1 MPRRTTVAPPF
12 TRVHKL
18 FRIRT
23 VVNAVSELSEQKKNA
38 TDRQIAEVLASKK
51 LSKLKH
57 ERIRHRIHRRARDHL
72 LNAAYLGLVTRSE
85 KRPFNYEST
94 PVGRLLRNYRFV
106 DECPKDALEK
116 AVFTDRLM
124 RSKLTNVYD
133 MQFKKTYHD
142 YLTRP
147 FLYILTL
154 LRYQPLHIFQIYEA
168 LGERNSDPNLNP
180 KGVKKVLED
189 FSEYPNYDK
198 KAIDRFCD
206 VYDFDK
212 AKRREAR
219 RSAKPMMD
227 WCEQLGLGFRD
238 GDWYFISELGL
249 TVQERY
255 LRRIPV
261 WFYSLGD
268 GAEFKAALIL
278 AYLAAREEAVRITKS
293 FLKSEVKGMLT
304 GENVENLLIDA
315 QEELGIQIFNS
326 RFSRIGMIDFDFFYD
341 IPISLR
347 SIVLALFQ
355 NCVKEIGLPSFNVS
369 QLELSSVENI
379 EHIIKETTQEKSI
392 SKIGELLGFD
402 IPRPELFK
410 VPFEWTTC
418 FLLRSIGYRADKYQ
432 GQFVEY
438 TGMRMA
444 EANPDIIIED
454 AFTSLVECKSSAEW
468 GAQIKLD
475 KRIVGEILFYEDY
488 TETLNANSTLFVCE
502 GRFAQKEFVVPVTSL
517 LKKKVPKVL
526 MSTQQHLARALRNEK
541 LKIKLNDKIKN
552 PEEFEPKERI
562 LI

>member
-1 MPRRTTVAPPF
+1 MSKRTTVAPPF

-23 VVNAVSELSEQKKNA
+23 VVNAVTELSEQKKKT
-38 TDRQIAEVLASKK
+38 TDRHIAEVLASRK
-51 LSKLKH
+51 LSKLKR

-85 KRPFNYEST
+85 KRPFNYEPT
-94 PVGRLLRNYRFV
+94 PVGELLRNYRFV
-106 DECPKDALEK
+106 DECPKDPVEK

-124 RSKLTNVYD
+124 RFKLTNVYD
-133 MQFKKTYHD
+133 LQFKKTYHD

-168 LGERNSDPNLNP
+168 LGERKSDPNLNP
-180 KGVKKVLED
+180 EVIEKVLED
-189 FSEYPNYDK
+189 FSKYPSYDK
-198 KAIDRFCD
+198 KAIAKFSN
-206 VYDFDK
+206 VYNFDE

-227 WCEQLGLGFRD
+227 WCEQLALVFRD
-238 GDWYFISELGL
+238 DDWYFISEPGL
-249 TVQERY
+249 MVQEMY
-255 LRRIPV
+255 LRSIPV

-268 GAEFKAALIL
+268 EAEFKAALIL
-278 AYLAAREEAVRITKS
+278 TYLAAQEKAVKIRKE
-293 FLKSEVKGMLT
+293 FLKSEVKGMLA
-304 GENVENLLIDA
+304 GENVKNLLVDA
-315 QEELGIQIFNS
+315 QEQLGVQIFNS
-326 RFSRIGMIDFDFFYD
+326 KFSRIGRVDFDFFYD
-341 IPISLR
+341 VPIGLR
-347 SIVLALFQ
+347 NTVLHLFQ
-355 NCVKEIGLPSFNVS
+355 NCAKEIGLPGFDLPK
-369 QLELSSVENI
+369 LELSSVKNI
-379 EHIIKETTQEKSI
+379 EQVIKETMQEKSI

-432 GQFVEY
+432 GQFIEY

-444 EANPDIIIED
+444 EENPDIVVED
-454 AFTSLVECKSSAEW
+454 GFTSLVECKGSAEW

-475 KRIVGEILFYEDY
+475 KRITGEILFYEIY
-488 TETLNANSTLFVCE
+488 AETLNANSVLFVCE
-502 GRFAQKEFVVPVTSL
+502 GRFAPKEFVAPVTSL
-517 LKKKVPKVL
+517 LKKKALKVL
-526 MSTQQHLARALRNEK
+526 MSTQQHLARALRDEK
-541 LKIKLNDKIKN
+541 LKTKLNDKIKN
-552 PEEFEPKERI
+552 PEEFEPNDRI

>member
-1 MPRRTTVAPPF
+1 MSERTTVAPPF

-23 VVNAVSELSEQKKNA
+23 VVNAVSELSEQKKKA
-38 TDRQIAEVLASKK
+38 TDRQIAEVLASRK
-51 LSKLKH
+51 LSKLKR

-85 KRPFNYEST
+85 KRPFNYEPT
-94 PVGRLLRNYRFV
+94 PVGELLRNYRFV
-106 DECPKDALEK
+106 DEYPKDAVEK

-124 RSKLTNVYD
+124 RFKLTNVYD
-133 MQFKKTYHD
+133 LQFKKTYYD

-154 LRYQPLHIFQIYEA
+154 LRYQPLHIFQIYET

-180 KGVKKVLED
+180 EVIKKILED
-189 FSEYPNYDK
+189 FSKYPSYDK
-198 KAIDRFCD
+198 KAIAKFCD
-206 VYDFDK
+206 VYNFDD

-227 WCEQLGLGFRD
+227 WCEQLGLVFRD
-238 GDWYFISELGL
+238 DDWYFISEPGL
-249 TVQERY
+249 MVQEMY
-255 LRRIPV
+255 LRFIPI

-278 AYLAAREEAVRITKS
+278 AYLAAQEKAVKIRKE
-293 FLKSEVKGMLT
+293 FLKSEVKGMLA
-304 GENVENLLIDA
+304 GENVKNLLVDA
-315 QEELGIQIFNS
+315 QEQLGVQIFNS
-326 RFSRIGMIDFDFFYD
+326 KFSRVGRVDFDFFYD
-341 IPISLR
+341 VPIGLR
-347 SIVLALFQ
+347 GTVLHLFQ
-355 NCVKEIGLPSFNVS
+355 NCVKEIGLPGFDLSK
-369 QLELSSVENI
+369 LELSSVKNI
-379 EHIIKETTQEKSI
+379 EQVIKETTQEKSI

-444 EANPDIIIED
+444 EENPDIVMED
-454 AFTSLVECKSSAEW
+454 GFTSLVECKGSAEW
-468 GAQIKLD
+468 GAQVKLD
-475 KRIVGEILFYEDY
+475 KRITGEILFYEVY
-488 TETLNANSTLFVCE
+488 AETLNANSVLFVCE
-502 GRFAQKEFVVPVTSL
+502 GRFAPKEFVAPVTSL
-517 LKKKVPKVL
+517 LEKKAPKVL
-526 MSTQQHLARALRNEK
+526 MSTQQHLARALRDEK

-552 PEEFEPKERI
+552 PEEFESNERI